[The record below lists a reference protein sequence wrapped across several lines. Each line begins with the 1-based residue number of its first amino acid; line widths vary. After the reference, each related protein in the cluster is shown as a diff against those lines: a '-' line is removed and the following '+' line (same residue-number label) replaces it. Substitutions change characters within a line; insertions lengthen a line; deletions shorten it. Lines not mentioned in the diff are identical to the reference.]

1 MPCQPCRRV
10 GRRSRRAHDRGS
22 KDLEAAT
29 SEGGAEDVSQGVMHQ
44 AIGDNQ
50 HRYGEYLAQEC
61 CGWTGQGQDSRDSTW
76 RMSKAGVEQR
86 CSYKHYVRG
95 IGGH

>member
-10 GRRSRRAHDRGS
+10 GRRSRRAHDRGF

-29 SEGGAEDVSQGVMHQ
+29 SEEGAEDVSQGVMHQ

-61 CGWTGQGQDSRDSTW
+61 CGWTGQGQDSRDST
-76 RMSKAGVEQR
+76 
-86 CSYKHYVRG
+86 
-95 IGGH
+95 